1 MLSRARG
8 FTLIELMIVVVIMGI
23 LLAIGIPSYRI
34 WMQNLRIRNAAEAI
48 ENGLSVARNEAV
60 RRNSPVRF
68 QFVSTLDS
76 SCALVASGTTWVVS
90 QSDPTGLCN
99 ISPSDTVN
107 PRIVQTRSGG
117 EGSASVITTV
127 VPASATT
134 VTFNGLGRVVANSDG
149 TASLNQVN
157 VDLPTSVVSA
167 AQSRDLRVTVSIPG
181 GQVRLCDP
189 NVTNV
194 TDPRRC

>member
-1 MLSRARG
+1 MLSRAKG

-23 LLAIGIPSYRI
+23 LLAIGIPNYRV

-48 ENGLSVARNEAV
+48 ENGLNVARSEAV
-60 RRNSPVRF
+60 RRNTAVRF
-68 QFVSTLDS
+68 QVVSTLDS
-76 SCALVASGTTWVVS
+76 SCALAASGTSWVVS
-90 QSDPTGLCN
+90 QDDPTGKCDVAA
-99 ISPSDTVN
+99 SDVTS
-107 PRIVQTRSGG
+107 PRIVQKRSSG

-127 VPASATT
+127 VPAGAST

-149 TASLNQVN
+149 SASLTQVN
-157 VDLPTSVVSA
+157 VDLPTSVLPA
-167 AQSRDLRVTVSIPG
+167 AQSRDLRVTISVPG

-189 NVTNV
+189 NVTNP